1 MKYKTIEGE
10 DGSVVGVAVNEKGL
24 PVMVGDDGA
33 EVAIDAIH
41 LYSKIPSL
49 QEEAKNHRLK
59 AKEFQDELDSFKE
72 KYSGI
77 EDPSKA
83 LEALTKMQDI
93 EGQKLIDSKDAEALR
108 LQLQDAHDKE
118 LSGIKKTYDEKIT
131 ELSGIINS
139 QQADIFD
146 SLVLQN
152 FNNSQW
158 FAGENP
164 KTHLVPEIAK
174 DHFGKHFKVEK
185 NSAGKTVVIGY
196 HLGGESDG
204 QKIFSI
210 ERPGEIAGFDEA
222 MSMIIDKHPQRDNIL
237 RASFG
242 GGAGG
247 ADNTPSANKL
257 EKLKKDYAAALASKN
272 TALANRLIRQINSE
286 ESKNK

>member
-10 DGSVVGVAVNEKGL
+10 DGSVVGIAVNEKGL
-24 PVMVGDDGA
+24 PIMVGDDGV
-33 EVAIDAIH
+33 ETAIDAIH

-59 AKEFQDELDSFKE
+59 ANEIQVEFDTFKE
-72 KYSGI
+72 AYTGI
-77 EDPSKA
+77 EDPAKA
-83 LEALTKMQDI
+83 LDALTRMQDI
-93 EGQKLIDSKDAEALR
+93 EGQKLIDAKDAEALR
-108 LQLQDAHDKE
+108 IQLQDAHDKE
-118 LSGIKKTYDEKIT
+118 LSGIKKTYDEKIA
-131 ELSGIINS
+131 ELSGLVSS

-158 FAGENP
+158 FAGEAP

-196 HLGGESDG
+196 HLGGENDG

-237 RASFG
+237 KSSFG
-242 GGAGG
+242 GGALGG
-247 ADNTPSANKL
+247 DGAPSANKL
-257 EKLKKDYAAALASKN
+257 EKLEKDYAAAVASKN
-272 TALANRLIRQINSE
+272 SLLANTLIRQINTE
-286 ESKNK
+286 KLKKK